1 MLSCCWQRK
10 ATPHYYNR
18 VSEIWNWTKV
28 FLNADGRNWVVS
40 EELKEFPD
48 YVAGKPSEAV
58 FVLFSQEF
66 SHLGVKTNTF

>member
-1 MLSCCWQRK
+1 ML
-10 ATPHYYNR
+10 
-18 VSEIWNWTKV
+18 
-28 FLNADGRNWVVS
+28 GVVS

-66 SHLGVKTNTF
+66 LHLGVKTNTF